1 MFTASLLIV
10 ALRPTAADSAG
21 LAQRARDEL
30 QGTWT
35 AVPLEEKGVQLSP
48 KEVKKAGLS
57 VRQGRQIDAVARP
70 SDVGPLLLHPR
81 PEEKKPAHRPPG
93 GGRARQAGGLARDLL
108 PGQRGGEDLNRAG
121 FIGGSIP

>member
-21 LAQRARDEL
+21 LAQKARDEL

-81 PEEKKPAHRPPG
+81 PEEKKPRTSTSGRWASTPG
-93 GGRARQAGGLARDLL
+93 RGSRTRSTPWTKGR
-108 PGQRGGEDLNRAG
+108 
-121 FIGGSIP
+121 